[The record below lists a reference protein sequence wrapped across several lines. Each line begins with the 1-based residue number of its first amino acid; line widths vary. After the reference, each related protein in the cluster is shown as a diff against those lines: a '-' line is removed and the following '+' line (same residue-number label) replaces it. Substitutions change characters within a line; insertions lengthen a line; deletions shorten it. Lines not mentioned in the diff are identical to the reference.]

1 MSYETMHRTYEI
13 LDQVYK
19 KRQEI
24 IASDCYG
31 CVHDSPSQRDHPCLE
46 LTRPELRDLS
56 RRALIELQLKLD
68 DEVHARV
75 LDRIEEKNPDVFF
88 AYDEVDRVDGA

>member
-1 MSYETMHRTYEI
+1 MSFETMNRTFEI

-24 IASDCYG
+24 IRSGCYG
-31 CVHDSPSQRDHPCLE
+31 CIHECPSQRVHPCME

-56 RRALIELQLKLD
+56 RRALIELKLKMN

-75 LDRIEEKNPDVFF
+75 LRRIEEENADVF
-88 AYDEVDRVDGA
+88 Y